1 MASGLCISRRVA
13 RLRAVKKPP
22 KALIWTIAG
31 IGLALLAVALEVL
44 RFGGAFRAVKAQF
57 AGNCRAVT
65 LDGSSEDIQVDM
77 ERGVAYLSLLD
88 RDRAYR
94 GKGGEGGNGSIV
106 LLDLNLADPAPR
118 AAMSFDPANFRPHG
132 LSLLKRAGQPARL
145 FAVSHPA
152 DGSQAVEIAEQDPG
166 GAFIPRRTVRD
177 PAFVHPNAIVAVGAE
192 QFYLVNDRMAPDSWR
207 ARLRLLMRSGD
218 GTLVYFDGEKARVL
232 VNDLAY
238 PAGLALSPD
247 GTRLY
252 VAEAVAQA
260 LRVYARDAASGAL
273 TLERTVELGTAPD
286 NLNVDAEGVV
296 WIAAHPRLL
305 RFVAH
310 ARDARERAP
319 TQVLN
324 FDPRKP
330 DAGAVSVYTDDGM
343 QLSAGTVAARWRDE
357 FLVGALLDKKVL
369 ICKPNP

>member
-1 MASGLCISRRVA
+1 
-13 RLRAVKKPP
+13 VKKPP
-22 KALIWTIAG
+22 KAVIWMLAG
-31 IGLALLAVALEVL
+31 IGLALLALAFEVL
-44 RFGGAFRAVKAQF
+44 RFGGAFRTVKAEF
-57 AGNCRAVT
+57 AGSCRAIV
-65 LDGSSEDIQVDM
+65 LGGSSEDMQIDR

-88 RDRAYR
+88 RDTVYR
-94 GKGGEGGNGSIV
+94 GGPGNGSIL

-132 LSLLKRAGQPARL
+132 LSLLKRTGQPTRL

-152 DGSQAVEIAEQDPG
+152 DGSQAVEIAERDPG
-166 GAFIPRRTVRD
+166 GAFVPRRTVRD
-177 PAFVHPNAIVAVGAE
+177 PAFVHPNAVAAVGAE
-192 QFYLVNDRMAPDSWR
+192 QFYLVNDRLAPDTWR
-207 ARLRLLMRSGD
+207 ERFNLLGRSGD
-218 GTLVYFDGEKARVL
+218 GTLVYFDGQKARVL
-232 VNDLAY
+232 VKDLAY

-247 GTRLY
+247 GAQLY

-260 LRVYARDAASGAL
+260 LRIYARDAASGELRL
-273 TLERTVELGTAPD
+273 TRTLELGTAPD
-286 NLNVDAEGVV
+286 NLNVDPDGVV

-319 TQVLN
+319 TQVLK
-324 FDPRKP
+324 FDPRRP
-330 DAGAVSVYTDDGM
+330 EAGAVPVYTDDGM
-343 QLSAGTVAARWRDE
+343 QLSAGTVAAPWRDQ